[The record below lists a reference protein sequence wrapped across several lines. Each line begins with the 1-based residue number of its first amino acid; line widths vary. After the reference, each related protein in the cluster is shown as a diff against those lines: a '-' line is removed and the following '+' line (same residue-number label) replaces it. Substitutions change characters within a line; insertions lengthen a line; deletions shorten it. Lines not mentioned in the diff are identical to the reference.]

1 MTNIYV
7 DQFDSYP
14 DELKEC
20 IKKYSTTIK
29 KYINTGIERS
39 DNAIESSLEW
49 TSVFKDL
56 ELNKLFMEFW
66 SIASKYF
73 FIGYH
78 VTRICSLAEIQKN
91 GLLILEFE
99 NYKNRLSKVLQE
111 HDISEEEIDYAMMRI
126 KKMYDGYLGERKE
139 RICFFAPNS
148 LLYSGNF
155 DYFARN
161 YGGEIAERAFENHK
175 GMEKVWNTLT
185 GIGKPV
191 MVTFRFH
198 LTDLYDFQYE
208 MVFINMLRFLSAKM
222 FMDYDLPIGIG
233 QHIKKCI
240 PPSDILAIQE
250 IEIQEF

>member
-66 SIASKYF
+66 SIASKYL

-111 HDISEEEIDYAMMRI
+111 HDISQEEIDYAMMRI
-126 KKMYDGYLGERKE
+126 KKMYAFLH
-139 RICFFAPNS
+139 RIH
-148 LLYSGNF
+148 Y
-155 DYFARN
+155 
-161 YGGEIAERAFENHK
+161 
-175 GMEKVWNTLT
+175 
-185 GIGKPV
+185 
-191 MVTFRFH
+191 
-198 LTDLYDFQYE
+198 
-208 MVFINMLRFLSAKM
+208 
-222 FMDYDLPIGIG
+222 
-233 QHIKKCI
+233 CI
-240 PPSDILAIQE
+240 QVILIISQE
-250 IEIQEF
+250 IMVEKLLREHSKIIRGWKKFGIH